1 MKSLTLIIVLS
12 YLLNLPVS
20 YAEQISDVD
29 SKTVEYSQAE
39 LEQMLAPIAL
49 YPDSVLTHI
58 LIAATYPLEV
68 IEAERWVSKNS
79 NSSNTELMDKGEEM
93 EWDPSVVALL
103 PFAGILTKMSTE
115 LTWTRQLGDAFL
127 SNEEQVLASIQSLRQ
142 KADNAGSLAQME
154 NVDVARDDN
163 NIAITPADPQIV
175 YVPYYDARVVYG
187 PWYWS
192 GYPPVYWAHYPSY
205 YSPHYAA
212 YPAPFYWHT
221 AVHISVGW
229 FFGGFH
235 WGNHHVVVNH
245 HPHSYYYRH
254 YNNHH
259 HGHNSHY
266 SGGKKHY
273 SSGKQHSSKQSST
286 GYQRWQHQPSH
297 RKSISYKNDRV
308 AKQYSSNKP
317 SKNQAYVTRKQ
328 DRKLLALNAYKGSQN
343 GRNNKALKTNKV
355 TSTRHKQIKQQLDKS
370 NVRKNQYKKSSNAV
384 ANNSSKAISKNFSA
398 KPNRASINKSYDN
411 KSNRQINNSSSQKSK
426 QVASKSPYT
435 ATKSTNKQSSKQYK
449 PKASKPNYS
458 SAKQHFRPS
467 KATSHK
473 SSRKSSSRPKH

>member
-1 MKSLTLIIVLS
+1 MKYLTLVFTFI
-12 YLLNLPVS
+12 YLLNLPLS
-20 YAEQISDVD
+20 FAEQQPASDA
-29 SKTVEYSQAE
+29 KPVEYSQAE

-58 LIAATYPLEV
+58 LIAATYPLEI
-68 IEAERWVSKNS
+68 IEAERWVSKNPNLS
-79 NSSNTELMDKGEEM
+79 NNELMDKGESM

-103 PFAGILTKMSTE
+103 PFDGILTKMSEE

-127 SNEEQVLASIQSLRQ
+127 SSEEQVLASIQSLRQ

-154 NVDVARDDN
+154 NVGVTREDN
-163 NIAITPADPQIV
+163 TIAIVPADPQIV

-205 YSPHYAA
+205 YSPHYYAA

-235 WGNHHVVVNH
+235 WGNHHVVVHH
-245 HPHSYYYRH
+245 HPHSYYHRH
-254 YNNHH
+254 HSSHH
-259 HGHNSHY
+259 HGHSKHY

-273 SSGKQHSSKQSST
+273 STGKPHASKQSSK

-317 SKNQAYVTRKQ
+317 SKNQVNVSRKQ
-328 DRKLLALNAYKGSQN
+328 DRQLLALNKYKGVQN
-343 GRNNKALKTNKV
+343 VNNKQYKTKKV
-355 TSTRHKQIKQQLDKS
+355 TSTKHQQVKHKINSS
-370 NVRKNQYKKSSNAV
+370 NVRTKQNKSSN
-384 ANNSSKAISKNFSA
+384 
-398 KPNRASINKSYDN
+398 
-411 KSNRQINNSSSQKSK
+411 K
-426 QVASKSPYT
+426 QVANTNHRNNAITKSKHAKNDYRKTYTDRSKKPSVNATSKQNRNLSNKNSYT
-435 ATKSTNKQSSKQYK
+435 AKKAPNKQSSKAYK
-449 PKASKPNYS
+449 QRASKPSYS
-458 SAKQHFRPS
+458 ASKQHSRPS
-467 KATSHK
+467 KGSSHK
-473 SSRKSSSRPKH
+473 SSRGKSSKPRH